1 MLHSVRANKKSSYL
15 ETLQVSS
22 SFFSNTQLLK
32 IWLWLVRGL
41 PANTYQGH
49 CHYIV
54 STIYLIKYFLYV
66 WIITLLIVW
75 CNISPKSRNCCSF
88 FHYCLVVYNLRSA
101 LVTYVKDTSSHMA
114 VIAIFSD
121 SGELVLNIY
130 EGRSLRKE
138 NGHLWN
144 KIILS

>member
-1 MLHSVRANKKSSYL
+1 MLHSVWANKKSSYL

-32 IWLWLVRGL
+32 IWLWLVWGL
-41 PANTYQGH
+41 PANALQGH

-54 STIYLIKYFLYV
+54 STIYLIKCFLYYKYV
-66 WIITLLIVW
+66 WIITVLIVW
-75 CNISPKSRNCCSF
+75 CNISPKSSNCCCF

-101 LVTYVKDTSSHMA
+101 LVTHVKDTSSHMA

-121 SGELVLNIY
+121 SGELVLYIY
-130 EGRSLRKE
+130 EGRSLRKMDIFE
-138 NGHLWN
+138 T
-144 KIILS
+144 K